1 MNPLSTSTTGKTM
14 NASPTY
20 AMGSGPGPRLMTAD
34 TLTGDRV
41 VNLQGET
48 LGKITDIMLDV
59 PRGRIAYAVMA
70 SGGFLGLGE
79 KLFALPWSALTLDPQ
94 RECFVMDAS
103 AARFNNAPGFDHGHW
118 PSSAEFDGLGEQIH
132 SYWGSRNYWD

>member
-1 MNPLSTSTTGKTM
+1 MNPLSSTRTQNM
-14 NASPTY
+14 NASPNY

-34 TLTGDRV
+34 TLTG
-41 VNLQGET
+41 
-48 LGKITDIMLDV
+48 DIMLDV

-79 KLFALPWSALTLDPQ
+79 KLFALPWSALTLDAQ

-103 AARFNNAPGFDHGHW
+103 ATRFQNAPGFDHDHW